1 MIMKAILVAAAAVLL
16 SAGAASAAPKYNH
29 YHGKPNYSAGKV
41 TPFERV
47 AIARAKLKVALVQRR
62 ARADGRVTPYERA
75 QIRQAQSQ
83 LSYTIARSRRT

>member
-1 MIMKAILVAAAAVLL
+1 MKAILVAAAAVLL

-29 YHGKPNYSAGKV
+29 DHGRQGHVAGKV

-47 AIARAKLKVALVQRR
+47 AIARAKLRVALVQRR

-75 QIRQAQSQ
+75 QIREAQSQ
-83 LSYTIARSRRT
+83 LNYTIARSRRT